1 MKKTLLLSLLVF
13 LGIQVNAQSLVDLVK
28 DVVDKE
34 EKSDTTDSK
43 DKKMKSYED
52 VITDKAV
59 TSSGLMKIHKV
70 EDVYYLDVASAIK
83 DENGCL
89 PEDSNGDGMH
99 FGTTY
104 YNKWFDYLKTHTVT
118 EEEQPS

>member
-70 EDVYYLDVASAIK
+70 EDVYYLEIPELFAGTGVAVVLSLLLEHLLRRALARW
-83 DENGCL
+83 GRRWSL
-89 PEDSNGDGMH
+89 
-99 FGTTY
+99 
-104 YNKWFDYLKTHTVT
+104 
-118 EEEQPS
+118 

>member
-1 MKKTLLLSLLVF
+1 M
-13 LGIQVNAQSLVDLVK
+13 QSILPVTQEFD
-28 DVVDKE
+28 DEREDISN
-34 EKSDTTDSK
+34 EKINQ
-43 DKKMKSYED
+43 YNELI
-52 VITDKAV
+52 VQIAEN
-59 TSSGLMKIHKV
+59 